1 MELIMATA
9 KTAEIE
15 FKFLIKKE
23 QIDDVKAYI
32 EHCGTAQR
40 GFALAAQ
47 AAASNAVASSR
58 GND

>member
-1 MELIMATA
+1 MATA